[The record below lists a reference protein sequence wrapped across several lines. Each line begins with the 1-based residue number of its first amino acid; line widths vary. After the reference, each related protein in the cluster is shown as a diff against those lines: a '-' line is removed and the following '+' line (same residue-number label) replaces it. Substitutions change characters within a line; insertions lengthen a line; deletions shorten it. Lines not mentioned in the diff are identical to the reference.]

1 MPLAIEVE
9 ADKYLSQR
17 IELLHAEFQRV
28 DRLAQTNELPE
39 ASVIK
44 GVLKITPL
52 DNHESEEAELLT
64 RQALLGFRFA
74 PRIRNLGAYR
84 SPAPIQVGALFWGGK
99 LGLAVYDKGRYHTL
113 KQNCRGMFFMCHF
126 QNYLA

>member
-1 MPLAIEVE
+1 MRRDATAGLPLAIEVE

-52 DNHESEEAELLT
+52 DRLATTTGERML
-64 RQALLGFRFA
+64 RFETA
-74 PRIRNLGAYR
+74 SCAHSGSNKP
-84 SPAPIQVGALFWGGK
+84 
-99 LGLAVYDKGRYHTL
+99 GLIP
-113 KQNCRGMFFMCHF
+113 
-126 QNYLA
+126 